1 MGQTEWDFSQVV
13 GVGVVHWNP
22 RHKRVEELGH
32 SHKVVHKGSRAME
45 GVGEE
50 ALIGGLWSFLKL
62 DNEYIIRF
70 RPAN

>member
-1 MGQTEWDFSQVV
+1 
-13 GVGVVHWNP
+13 VGVVHWNP

-50 ALIGGLWSFLKL
+50 APIGGLWSSLL
-62 DNEYIIRF
+62 
-70 RPAN
+70 